1 MKRYAILKSPK
12 YSKALMFSSSKKLAN
27 SEFLHK
33 ILCELS
39 PGDNYTVEFTNKY
52 PHASKMREWYYGPQK
67 KVDLPD
73 FSSNNPFY
81 TK

>member
-1 MKRYAILKSPK
+1 MKHYAILKSPR
-12 YSKALMFSSSKKLAN
+12 YSKALLFSSVNMTN
-27 SEFLHK
+27 SEFLHN

-39 PGDNYTVEFTNKY
+39 PGNNYTVEFTDKY
-52 PHASKMREWYYGPQK
+52 PRASKTREWYYGPQRE
-67 KVDLPD
+67 VDLPD

>member
-1 MKRYAILKSPK
+1 MKRYAILKSPR

-27 SEFLHK
+27 SEFLHN

-52 PHASKMREWYYGPQK
+52 PRASKMREWYYGPQRE
-67 KVDLPD
+67 VDLPD
-73 FSSNNPFY
+73 FSSNNYFY